1 MAHADQVSADAH
13 YNAEKANSSAEDV
26 KSYNQEGVVKASS
39 LQEQRPED
47 RQLHRALKGRQI
59 SMIAIGGALGT
70 GLIIGTGSG
79 LANGGPA
86 SILISYTVMGFCC
99 AAVMSALGEMSTYM
113 PHPRGFAGHATRFVS
128 DEFGTATG
136 YNYLFK
142 YLVVVSTG
150 VCGRMFH
157 AQDGPLTMFSDF

>member
-1 MAHADQVSADAH
+1 MALNDVIHSQTP
-13 YNAEKANSSAEDV
+13 YAEEKTSSSGDEV
-26 KSYNQEGVVKASS
+26 KGYDHDGIAKLSS
-39 LQEQRPED
+39 LQEQKPEE

-70 GLIIGTGSG
+70 GLIIGTGAG

-86 SILISYTVMGFCC
+86 SILISYSVMGFCC

-128 DEFGTATG
+128 DEFGVATG

-142 YLVVVSTG
+142 YLVSAALLPVWLV
-150 VCGRMFH
+150 
-157 AQDGPLTMFSDF
+157 GPNRN

>member
-1 MAHADQVSADAH
+1 MAHA
-13 YNAEKANSSAEDV
+13 NEIN
-26 KSYNQEGVVKASS
+26 NQGVYAQEKASS
-39 LQEQRPED
+39 SGDEVKGYDHDGVAQTSSLPDQTRPEE

-86 SILISYTVMGFCC
+86 SIFISYTLMGFCC
-99 AAVMSALGEMSTYM
+99 AAVMGALGEMSTYM

-128 DEFGTATG
+128 PEFGVATG

-142 YLVVVSTG
+142 YLGKFKPS
-150 VCGRMFH
+150 
-157 AQDGPLTMFSDF
+157 L